1 VCPAGS
7 TCVLSLPTNLVF
19 SKETKEISENTMG
32 APQGF
37 DRKEL
42 IARIGTFFLLLGI
55 GLLVFFFLSEVA
67 KQTTFEYFCWGLIL
81 VILGVMFRNQ
91 FKKPA
96 PSSGR
101 FNIVKKLMPK
111 SQKQDQGKK

>member
-1 VCPAGS
+1 
-7 TCVLSLPTNLVF
+7 
-19 SKETKEISENTMG
+19 MG

-67 KQTTFEYFCWGLIL
+67 EQVKFDYFCWGLVL
-81 VILGVMFRNQ
+81 LILGIAFRNQ

-96 PSSGR
+96 PISGR
-101 FNIVKKLMPK
+101 FSLVKKLMPK